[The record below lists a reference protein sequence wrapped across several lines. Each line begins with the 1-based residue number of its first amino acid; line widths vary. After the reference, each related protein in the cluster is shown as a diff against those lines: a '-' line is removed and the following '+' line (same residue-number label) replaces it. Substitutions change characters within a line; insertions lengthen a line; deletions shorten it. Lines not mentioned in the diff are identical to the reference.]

1 MDTKDL
7 AQGQGQGHV
16 PGPKAKAKD
25 FAVKAKVKD
34 LACKAK
40 NFLIVQKN
48 VVNLNKLD
56 AMQWRCQNFLS
67 FLFTLL

>member
-16 PGPKAKAKD
+16 PGPKAKD

-34 LACKAK
+34 LACKTK

-56 AMQWRCQNFLS
+56 AVQ
-67 FLFTLL
+67 

>member
-16 PGPKAKAKD
+16 PGPKAKD